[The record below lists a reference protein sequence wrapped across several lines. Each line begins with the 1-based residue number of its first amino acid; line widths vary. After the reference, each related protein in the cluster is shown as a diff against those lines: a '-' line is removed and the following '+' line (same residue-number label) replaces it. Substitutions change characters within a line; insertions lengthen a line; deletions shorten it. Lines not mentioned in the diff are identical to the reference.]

1 MDIVQVLGVS
11 ISATLEENK
20 LEINA
25 ALSDPS
31 REGALVRLE
40 KAVRNY
46 ALAKTQLDILT
57 SLKKQVEDMEAAPQE
72 QDVEN

>member
-1 MDIVQVLGVS
+1 MDIVQVLGIS

-25 ALSDPS
+25 ALADPS
-31 REGALVRLE
+31 REGALSRLE

-57 SLKKQVEDMEAAPQE
+57 SLKQQQVEDISQE
-72 QDVEN
+72 QDGEN